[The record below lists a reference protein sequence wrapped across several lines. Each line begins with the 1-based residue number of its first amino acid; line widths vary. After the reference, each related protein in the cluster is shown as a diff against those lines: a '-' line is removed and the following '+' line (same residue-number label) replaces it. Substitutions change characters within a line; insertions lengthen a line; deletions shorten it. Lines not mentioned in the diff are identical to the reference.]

1 MPEEILAIILVSIVA
16 VTILS
21 IVRMSLNYRVRRG
34 VSGTSGGSSL
44 TTSELE
50 RMMRRAVEDA
60 TAPLTKKVEDLE
72 FEIATRKKPQQL
84 GVARKDL
91 LIDLEDEQVQEIAEP
106 VPVKS
111 RESN

>member
-1 MPEEILAIILVSIVA
+1 MPEEILAIIIVSIVA

-21 IVRMSLNYRVRRG
+21 IVRMSLKYVETTGKSR
-34 VSGTSGGSSL
+34 TSEGSSL

-50 RMMRRAVEDA
+50 RLMRRAVEEA

-72 FEIATRKKPQQL
+72 FEMATNKEPQQL
-84 GVARKDL
+84 GEARKDL
-91 LIDLEDEQVQEIAEP
+91 LIDLEDEQVQDIAEP

-111 RESN
+111 RESS